1 MTDKTSEPTK
11 KMPWRILISII
22 FARLATRPHGILMSI
37 LLVDVANSFKVPVG
51 IMSQIRTTAS
61 IISMIFALIMGI
73 LCIKFKPKQLLM
85 VGVAVIIVASIG
97 CSYSPTY
104 NIMLLFYA
112 LTGIGVAMVTPTSQT
127 LVGEH
132 IDVDYRPKAIS
143 YMLMSFTLVS
153 ALVSS
158 PVINQ
163 LAVWGGW
170 QLPFL
175 GYVLPGAVIGLLF
188 AYLGIPESGTD
199 TREIDKNKSYMSVF
213 KEILSNRSALACIA
227 CAALGTASF
236 TSVGTYGVSSF
247 VERFGMSPE
256 WRAPMWSV
264 LTFTGSVGSYLS
276 GVFVAR
282 FGRRPVSILSAL
294 LMGLFTISFTNVNE
308 FWLSAV
314 LITLNGIMW
323 TIWYPATTSLTLEQ
337 NPQLRGSIMSLND
350 ASNNFGAAL
359 GVGIGGFILLQ
370 SDYGSLGLLLGGLGV
385 VASVLYYFFSVDPT
399 RRCTRAR

>member
-132 IDVDYRPKAIS
+132 IDVDNRPKAIS

-227 CAALGTASF
+227 CAAL
-236 TSVGTYGVSSF
+236 
-247 VERFGMSPE
+247 
-256 WRAPMWSV
+256 
-264 LTFTGSVGSYLS
+264 
-276 GVFVAR
+276 
-282 FGRRPVSILSAL
+282 
-294 LMGLFTISFTNVNE
+294 
-308 FWLSAV
+308 
-314 LITLNGIMW
+314 
-323 TIWYPATTSLTLEQ
+323 
-337 NPQLRGSIMSLND
+337 
-350 ASNNFGAAL
+350 
-359 GVGIGGFILLQ
+359 
-370 SDYGSLGLLLGGLGV
+370 
-385 VASVLYYFFSVDPT
+385 
-399 RRCTRAR
+399 